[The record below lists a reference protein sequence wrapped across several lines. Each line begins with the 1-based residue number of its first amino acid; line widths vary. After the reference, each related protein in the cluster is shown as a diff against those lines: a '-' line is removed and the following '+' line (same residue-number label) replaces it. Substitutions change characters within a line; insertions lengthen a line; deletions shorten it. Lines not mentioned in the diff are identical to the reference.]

1 MEIKAADES
10 FQEIQDEANDNP
22 TDNNNNELLI
32 CDVCMRQNIQ
42 SKKWFNQTH
51 PGPFQH
57 I

>member
-42 SKKWFNQTH
+42 GKKWFNQTH